1 MDQIVILGGG
11 AAGILAAIS
20 AAKYAAKDTRVLLL
34 EQNPRIGKKLLA
46 TGNGRCNLDNR
57 NMAASHYHSADTLSA
72 KEMLDAI
79 GADMPLAF
87 FEELG
92 LVTRTDEQGRVYPY
106 SNQAADF
113 LNLLLYWLDKY
124 HVAVKTEC
132 KVKAIS
138 QKGREYMVMTESG
151 ERIYAKSVICAFGG
165 KAGPQFGTDG
175 FGVRFAK
182 DCGLQTVTEY
192 PCLVPLRCSKEQIA
206 GLAGIRVKAI
216 ASLYC
221 DGLILACEDGEIQ
234 FTEQGL
240 SGIAIMQL
248 SNCMNKPKAAYRIGL
263 NLFPELDTKQVTKL
277 LCDRIR
283 YMKGCTVEQMLN
295 GLCNKRVGIAVL
307 KAAGCKKLDLPAE
320 QLTAAELQRI
330 AGTFGNLEFTELS
343 LMDYKQ
349 AQTTGGGIAL
359 HQLDPKSFMLKGCPG
374 LYFVGETLD
383 VVGNC
388 GGYNLHFAFGS
399 GIIAGKAAA
408 YALRHD
414 GKRKK

>member
-192 PCLVPLRCSKEQIA
+192 PYQQPY
-206 GLAGIRVKAI
+206 
-216 ASLYC
+216 LY
-221 DGLILACEDGEIQ
+221 
-234 FTEQGL
+234 
-240 SGIAIMQL
+240 
-248 SNCMNKPKAAYRIGL
+248 Y
-263 NLFPELDTKQVTKL
+263 
-277 LCDRIR
+277 
-283 YMKGCTVEQMLN
+283 
-295 GLCNKRVGIAVL
+295 
-307 KAAGCKKLDLPAE
+307 
-320 QLTAAELQRI
+320 
-330 AGTFGNLEFTELS
+330 
-343 LMDYKQ
+343 
-349 AQTTGGGIAL
+349 
-359 HQLDPKSFMLKGCPG
+359 
-374 LYFVGETLD
+374 
-383 VVGNC
+383 
-388 GGYNLHFAFGS
+388 
-399 GIIAGKAAA
+399 
-408 YALRHD
+408 
-414 GKRKK
+414 